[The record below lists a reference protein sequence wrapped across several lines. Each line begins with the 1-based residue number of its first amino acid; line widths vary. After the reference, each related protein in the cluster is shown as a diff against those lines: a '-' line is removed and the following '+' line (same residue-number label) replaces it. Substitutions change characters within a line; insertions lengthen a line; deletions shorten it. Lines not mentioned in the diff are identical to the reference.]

1 MKPFFLLLLLLAQGT
16 FAQQAQ
22 EKKHRYLGLGFN
34 FGAPQSNEL
43 VLNVDPLK
51 YLRTEI
57 RYGQRKSSEEVF
69 YQTTNNQ
76 QLPANLLSAS
86 RFIRLGLFGMLSL
99 DDLLLFGG
107 FRYSW
112 GKSTND
118 YLGYDSFNM
127 AYYVYDAT
135 SLSNQIGT
143 VLGAEYRFANR
154 LALGAETAYIFGK
167 TDQSNTGLN
176 PQHGTNKQNFF
187 RTTAFIR
194 FFPF

>member
-1 MKPFFLLLLLLAQGT
+1 MKSFFLLLLLAPCA

-57 RYGQRKSSEEVF
+57 RYGQRKSSEEVY
-69 YQTTNNQ
+69 YQNTNGQ
-76 QLPANLLSAS
+76 QLSTNLLTAS
-86 RFIRLGLFGMLSL
+86 RSIRFGLFGLLPL
-99 DDLLLFGG
+99 DDLLMFGG

-112 GKSTND
+112 GKATND

-127 AYYVYDAT
+127 GYYVYDAT
-135 SLSNQIGT
+135 SLINQIET

-154 LALGAETAYIFGK
+154 LALGAETAFVLGK
-167 TDQSNTGLN
+167 TDQSNNGLN
-176 PQHGTNKQNFF
+176 PQHGTNKQNYF

>member
-1 MKPFFLLLLLLAQGT
+1 MKSFFLLLLLAPCA

-69 YQTTNNQ
+69 YENIYNQ
-76 QLPANLLSAS
+76 QLSANLLSAS
-86 RFIRLGLFGMLSL
+86 RSIRLGLFGLLPL

-107 FRYSW
+107 FRYTW
-112 GKSTND
+112 GKYTND
-118 YLGYDSFNM
+118 YLGYDPKSM
-127 AYYVYDAT
+127 GYYVYEAN
-135 SLSNQIGT
+135 SLINQIET

-154 LALGAETAYIFGK
+154 LALGAETAFILGK
-167 TDQSNTGLN
+167 TDQNNTGLN
-176 PQHGTNKQNFF
+176 PQHGTNKQNYF
-187 RTTAFIR
+187 RTTAFVR